1 MSVACQK
8 EPSLPQVTT
17 APAAQYVMCY
27 NVDGIT
33 YEESIDG
40 EIARRA
46 FWQRIFSLVRE
57 GYEIDVFAE
66 NTVGSETSSKDVVV
80 YTTESEEDAMKW
92 SEKMTDKGYHV
103 HISFK
108 NGTYT
113 CTAVK

>member
-1 MSVACQK
+1 
-8 EPSLPQVTT
+8 
-17 APAAQYVMCY
+17 MCY

-80 YTTESEEDAMKW
+80 YTTENEEDAMKW
-92 SEKMTDKGYHV
+92 SEKMIDKGYHV